1 MIKFLCRI
9 HILYVSL
16 YYKVATLILI
26 TTRKFFRDLKRTRKE
41 VKKMIRKKML
51 RKNTIKT
58 YGDADYLIVSW
69 WKNKN

>member
-1 MIKFLCRI
+1 MNPIVHRYAIDL
-9 HILYVSL
+9 
-16 YYKVATLILI
+16 
-26 TTRKFFRDLKRTRKE
+26 FFRDLKRTRKE